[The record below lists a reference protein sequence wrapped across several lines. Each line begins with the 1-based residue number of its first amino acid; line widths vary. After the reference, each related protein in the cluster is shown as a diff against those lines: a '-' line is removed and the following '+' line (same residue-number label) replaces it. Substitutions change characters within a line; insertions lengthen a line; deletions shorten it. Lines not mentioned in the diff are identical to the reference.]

1 MIGFRKFII
10 GQKVRELSL
19 IKNLVYVQNLAT
31 FGDRFLIFLKFRN
44 LYIQYMYT
52 PTNCHVNPTK
62 NESLL
67 IFKKLRH
74 FFEGGP

>member
-52 PTNCHVNPTK
+52 PTNCHVNRA
-62 NESLL
+62 NVIVRLQNSR
-67 IFKKLRH
+67 KLS
-74 FFEGGP
+74 EGGP